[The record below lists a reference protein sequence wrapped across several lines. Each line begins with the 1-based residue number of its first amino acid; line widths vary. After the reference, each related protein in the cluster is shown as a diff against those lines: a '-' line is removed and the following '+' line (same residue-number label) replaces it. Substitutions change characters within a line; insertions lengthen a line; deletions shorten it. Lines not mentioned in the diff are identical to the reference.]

1 MDEFFNWK
9 QHMLIENKELTEFD
23 PNQKLDSPDNIETFF
38 KIKSILH
45 KIPEVAKGLLITKVD

>member
-1 MDEFFNWK
+1 
-9 QHMLIENKELTEFD
+9 MLIENKELTEFD